1 MSLSIIQVRVSLY
14 IIKQNVAEYNTS
26 TRIHVYDQTNVA
38 EYNTSTRIPVYDQTK
53 CR

>member
-14 IIKQNVAEYNTS
+14 MIKNNVAEYNTC
-26 TRIHVYDQTNVA
+26 TRIHVYDQTNVV
-38 EYNTSTRIPVYDQTK
+38 EYNTCTRIHVYDQTK